1 MIIKVNK
8 PIFICFDFSK
18 QAYIAIKQSIE
29 LAKALH
35 ASLEIVHIAKSD
47 AELRDKDLKDLAQN
61 TSDEFHIE
69 CKSSSHTGELFTTLT
84 KLLEDA
90 KPALLVFPVNEE
102 TPFKSGLFSSTIT
115 LPKFLSKLDVPI
127 MTVRA
132 THSNPHIKSVI
143 FPFDLSYDSSEK
155 VGASIQLAK
164 LFQADI
170 KIVSVF
176 KPNDEN
182 YENRLFPYVKQIK
195 KMIKDMGIS
204 CSNRSLPSSTPA
216 EAIVEYA
223 HQNQGD
229 IIMVMNQKE
238 LSFSEKMNG
247 GMIHRIIQHSN
258 VPVILL
264 NPMKRNTNS
273 GGSGGSGGM

>member
-1 MIIKVNK
+1 MIIKANK

-35 ASLEIVHIAKSD
+35 ATIEIIQVAKSD
-47 AELRDKDLKDLAQN
+47 AELRIKDLEELAQ
-61 TSDEFHIE
+61 TSTDSHQIE
-69 CKSSSHTGELFTTLT
+69 CKYKTYTGEIFSVLT
-84 KLLEDA
+84 KILEDA
-90 KPALLVFPVNEE
+90 KPALLVFPVHEE
-102 TPFKSGLFSSTIT
+102 TPFKSGLFSGTPT
-115 LPKFLSKLDVPI
+115 LPKFLSKLDVPV
-127 MTVRA
+127 MTVRG
-132 THSNPHIKSVI
+132 THSNPDIKSVI

-170 KIVSVF
+170 KIVSIF
-176 KPNDEN
+176 KPNDED
-182 YENRLFPYVKQIK
+182 YENRLFPYIKQIK

-204 CSNRSLPSSTPA
+204 CSNRSLPSKTPA
-216 EAIVEYA
+216 EAIVEYT

-229 IIMVMNQKE
+229 IIMVMNQKD

-247 GMIHRIIQHSN
+247 GMIHRIVQLSN

-273 GGSGGSGGM
+273 GGGGGSGGM